1 MNLTKLF
8 RKGFSTAASERTPF
22 IVEEGNECKVKIGVI
37 GVSRKKITTC
47 SGDIDTILY

>member
-22 IVEEGNECKVKIGVI
+22 IVEEGNECKVKIRCNR
-37 GVSRKKITTC
+37 SFTQENYNM
-47 SGDIDTILY
+47 LW